1 MWGRR
6 LFHQFIKWGRQ
17 NKMILCSFGNLALK
31 IVGCQLNRGWMSG
44 VVTKLIFSTDYNSRN
59 FDLLSFGQLGIK
71 HFLCVF
77 VYMMFLELPSIVHI
91 IAKKSFLFYFALTN
105 SF

>member
-1 MWGRR
+1 MGEEA
-6 LFHQFIKWGRQ
+6 FPPIYKMGTSKQ
-17 NKMILCSFGNLALK
+17 NDIVQLWKFSVK

-91 IAKKSFLFYFALTN
+91 IAKKSFLFSFALTN